1 MELQKSLRYGFTK
14 KFEIW
19 DYNKFE
25 IWNSKKF

>member
-1 MELQKSLRYGFTK
+1 MDLQKSLRYNYK

-19 DYNKFE
+19 DYNRFE